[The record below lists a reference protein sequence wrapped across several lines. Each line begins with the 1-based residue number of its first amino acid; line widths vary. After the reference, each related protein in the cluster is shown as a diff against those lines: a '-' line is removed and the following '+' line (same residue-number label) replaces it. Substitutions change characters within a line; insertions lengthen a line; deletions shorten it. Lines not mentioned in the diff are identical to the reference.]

1 MFKTMDFVFVA
12 LVLGVAAT
20 TYMIK
25 FGAEI
30 ESNDI
35 AKLEREI
42 NLEKEAIDVLN
53 ANWSLLTGPARIQT
67 LVERY
72 GDELQLENLEPQQV
86 TTVEQIPLKPI
97 EEQPERSAQNEDESS
112 QVSDFITGSINK
124 GEADQ

>member
-1 MFKTMDFVFVA
+1 MDFVFVA

-25 FGAEI
+25 FGSEI

-97 EEQPERSAQNEDESS
+97 EEQPERSAQNEDGSL
-112 QVSDFITGSINK
+112 QISDFVTGSINK